1 MFLKAL
7 DTIHV
12 SSVSS
17 DNIITGQSSEI
28 DALAGAS
35 LIKRGLATEVGAAA
49 VKSEPAAL
57 SKSETT
63 PKAKQQETQTVLTKS
78 GANIRN
84 KAG

>member
-1 MFLKAL
+1 MLLKAR

-17 DNIITGQSSEI
+17 DNIITGQTFEI

-49 VKSEPAAL
+49 VKSEPAA
-57 SKSETT
+57 
-63 PKAKQQETQTVLTKS
+63 
-78 GANIRN
+78 
-84 KAG
+84 

>member
-1 MFLKAL
+1 MLLKAR

-17 DNIITGQSSEI
+17 DNIITGQTFEI

-49 VKSEPAAL
+49 VKSELGAL

-63 PKAKQQETQTVLTKS
+63 PKAKQQETQTALTKS

>member
-1 MFLKAL
+1 MLLKAR

-17 DNIITGQSSEI
+17 DNIITGQTFEI

-35 LIKRGLATEVGAAA
+35 LIKRGLATEVVAAT

-57 SKSETT
+57 SKSETA
-63 PKAKQQETQTVLTKS
+63 PKTKQQETPNVLTKS
-78 GANIRN
+78 AANIAN

>member
-1 MFLKAL
+1 MFLKAR

-17 DNIITGQSSEI
+17 DNIITGQTFEI

-35 LIKRGLATEVGAAA
+35 LIKRGLATEVGAAT
-49 VKSEPAAL
+49 SELGAL

-63 PKAKQQETQTVLTKS
+63 PKTKQQETQTVLTKS
-78 GANIRN
+78 GANISN

>member
-1 MFLKAL
+1 MFLKAR

-17 DNIITGQSSEI
+17 DNIITGQTFEI

-49 VKSEPAAL
+49 EKSEPGAL
-57 SKSETT
+57 SKSETA
-63 PKAKQQETQTVLTKS
+63 PKTKPQETPNVLTKS
-78 GANIRN
+78 GANISN

>member
-1 MFLKAL
+1 MFLKAR

-17 DNIITGQSSEI
+17 DNIIAGQTFEI

-63 PKAKQQETQTVLTKS
+63 PKAKQQETQTALTKS
-78 GANIRN
+78 GANIAN

>member
-1 MFLKAL
+1 MLLKAR

-17 DNIITGQSSEI
+17 DNIITGQTFEI

-63 PKAKQQETQTVLTKS
+63 PKAKQKETQTALTKS